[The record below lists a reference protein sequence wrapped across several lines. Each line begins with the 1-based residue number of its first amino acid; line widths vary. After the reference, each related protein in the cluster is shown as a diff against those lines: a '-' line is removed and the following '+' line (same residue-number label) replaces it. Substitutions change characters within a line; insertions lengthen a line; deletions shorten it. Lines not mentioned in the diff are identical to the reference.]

1 MSRKFG
7 LSENSTCRQSHG
19 FAEPRLLIEVPM
31 KSSLELRSIGKR
43 AFMAMDTSRLSLSA
57 KSLIWSD
64 PVHPLETVGLFL
76 SLRLLLLFLEDRA
89 SSSRSMFERRLISLI
104 FAGRNRIIL
113 IRRELPL
120 TSVASPAKPVA

>member
-1 MSRKFG
+1 M
-7 LSENSTCRQSHG
+7 CRNGETNDTSISPFTRSAGEYDGGTKVQS
-19 FAEPRLLIEVPM
+19 P
-31 KSSLELRSIGKR
+31 KRSIQIHL
-43 AFMAMDTSRLSLSA
+43 ALSLFADSNLSSSD

-64 PVHPLETVGLFL
+64 LSTLRVCGVVL
-76 SLRLLLLFLEDRA
+76 SLFFLFLEDRA

-104 FAGRNRIIL
+104 FAGRDRLIL

>member
-1 MSRKFG
+1 M
-7 LSENSTCRQSHG
+7 CRNGETNDTSISPFTRSAGEYDGGTKVQS
-19 FAEPRLLIEVPM
+19 P
-31 KSSLELRSIGKR
+31 KRSIQIHL
-43 AFMAMDTSRLSLSA
+43 ALSLFADSNLSSSD

-64 PVHPLETVGLFL
+64 LSTLRVCGVVL
-76 SLRLLLLFLEDRA
+76 SLRLLFLFLEDRA

-104 FAGRNRIIL
+104 FAGRDRLIL